1 MYEKRK
7 MKPAEPV
14 PRREEEGVREKDG
27 GRILLRYIVSMMYVS
42 Q

>member
-1 MYEKRK
+1 VYEKRK
-7 MKPAEPV
+7 MKKPV